1 MLRNLLRR
9 WCDEVLAVVVALTDL
24 DNLYSPDTGYK
35 VLQSDAVL
43 VVDGKVFVANK
54 GGVVA
59 HAEAGQRH

>member
-1 MLRNLLRR
+1 M
-9 WCDEVLAVVVALTDL
+9 VALTDL

-35 VLQSDAVL
+35 VLQSNAVL

-59 HAEAGQRH
+59 HAKAGQRH